1 MVVTEQQGD
10 ASEEESEEMGSAPRI
25 SAWTGAPVVDT
36 PWLSKKTE
44 ASQIRT
50 AKNRLSQQDNSRR
63 SRSVLPRL
71 KNTQPEVDQLIR
83 QLSGPVKAEWRQF
96 VEQAGTLTAGQQQKL
111 EQTVYAQKK
120 SPIAPR
126 NLNESTNQLN
136 ERKIIKLIQQLDK
149 YATLHKLY
157 HEVKV
162 PTPMIDMKSTKIVH
176 KQVDQV
182 TPTLQ
187 LSNELDLIFDGDIE
201 SDSNTLN
208 AYHAYQKIRKQR
220 YKV

>member
-1 MVVTEQQGD
+1 MKL
-10 ASEEESEEMGSAPRI
+10 
-25 SAWTGAPVVDT
+25 
-36 PWLSKKTE
+36 LS
-44 ASQIRT
+44 
-50 AKNRLSQQDNSRR
+50 
-63 SRSVLPRL
+63 
-71 KNTQPEVDQLIR
+71 
-83 QLSGPVKAEWRQF
+83 
-96 VEQAGTLTAGQQQKL
+96 
-111 EQTVYAQKK
+111 
-120 SPIAPR
+120 
-126 NLNESTNQLN
+126 NQLN

-162 PTPMIDMKSTKIVH
+162 PTPMIDMKSSKIVH

-208 AYHAYQKIRKQR
+208 AYHAY
-220 YKV
+220 

>member
-1 MVVTEQQGD
+1 MKL
-10 ASEEESEEMGSAPRI
+10 
-25 SAWTGAPVVDT
+25 
-36 PWLSKKTE
+36 LS
-44 ASQIRT
+44 
-50 AKNRLSQQDNSRR
+50 
-63 SRSVLPRL
+63 
-71 KNTQPEVDQLIR
+71 
-83 QLSGPVKAEWRQF
+83 
-96 VEQAGTLTAGQQQKL
+96 
-111 EQTVYAQKK
+111 
-120 SPIAPR
+120 
-126 NLNESTNQLN
+126 NQLN

-162 PTPMIDMKSTKIVH
+162 PTPMIDMKSSKIVH

-220 YKV
+220 YKVWSRSSIIRKQFIGMSFEVHNGKSFIPVIISEEIVGHRFGEFAPTRKLTVHKVTKSK

>member
-1 MVVTEQQGD
+1 MLQNKGIPVIKQWSFEYISLLKVL
-10 ASEEESEEMGSAPRI
+10 SAI
-25 SAWTGAPVVDT
+25 SLFGFFSLYIMKL
-36 PWLSKKTE
+36 LS
-44 ASQIRT
+44 
-50 AKNRLSQQDNSRR
+50 
-63 SRSVLPRL
+63 
-71 KNTQPEVDQLIR
+71 
-83 QLSGPVKAEWRQF
+83 
-96 VEQAGTLTAGQQQKL
+96 
-111 EQTVYAQKK
+111 
-120 SPIAPR
+120 
-126 NLNESTNQLN
+126 NQLN

-162 PTPMIDMKSTKIVH
+162 PTPMIDMKSSKIVH